1 MAVYG
6 WQQADA
12 DKSRLDA
19 KFNDTILYSMNST
32 GISFYNQAPVA
43 RPSAYTQTY
52 STADKTHATMTA
64 PSSITNSVGTGND
77 AVVDVTSSFSQS
89 VLNDNF
95 RDITDVVNEL
105 INDVID
111 VKNLVN
117 SVIDD
122 LQALGLVQ

>member
-1 MAVYG
+1 MSVSG
-6 WQQADA
+6 WQQEGAG
-12 DKSRLDA
+12 KTRLNA
-19 KFNDTILYSMNST
+19 KFNDTILYSMDGT
-32 GISFYNQAPVA
+32 GISFFNQTPVA
-43 RPSAYTQTY
+43 RASAYTQTY
-52 STADKTHATMTA
+52 STADKTHAAMTA
-64 PSSITNSVGTGND
+64 PASISHSVGSGNN
-77 AVVDVTSSFSQS
+77 AVVDVKSYFSQT